1 LNTYLKSWNEHS
13 STPSPA
19 KAILANLAA
28 RETETAFVL
37 ELMRELRLSFN
48 TARAVLAALERA
60 SAINLAGNGVDLT
73 ATLTDIGRTLR
84 KFL

>member
-13 STPSPA
+13 STPAPA

>member
-1 LNTYLKSWNEHS
+1 
-13 STPSPA
+13 
-19 KAILANLAA
+19 
-28 RETETAFVL
+28 
-37 ELMRELRLSFN
+37 MRELRLSFN